1 MSTEVSSIAL
11 IAIGVAITLVSSYQ
25 LYKSGFILWMT
36 LLIVGVTGV
45 NYGYNNQGANFDGF
59 LNKINAGELTSF
71 SKDKLEQVCAS
82 LEPR

>member
-1 MSTEVSSIAL
+1 MTNEISSMLL
-11 IAIGVAITLVSSYQ
+11 IAVGVGMTLISAYQ

-36 LLIVGVTGV
+36 ILIIGVTGV
-45 NYGYNNQGANFDGF
+45 NYGYNNQSANLDGF

-82 LEPR
+82 LEPQ